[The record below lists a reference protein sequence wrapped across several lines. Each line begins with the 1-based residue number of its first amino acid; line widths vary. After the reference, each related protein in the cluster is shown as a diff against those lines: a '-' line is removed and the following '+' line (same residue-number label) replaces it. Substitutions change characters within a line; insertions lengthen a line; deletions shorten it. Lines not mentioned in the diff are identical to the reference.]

1 MTGPAT
7 EFPGLYKL
15 QGHGLALGVS
25 RRIANFAMFS
35 CAVAKEPSERSLL
48 AFPLIVVLCVQR
60 ENVEEDSVKWVMIVT
75 VIPCL
80 NIRLKYAKC
89 IVLSVV
95 LYGCEICSLSH

>member
-1 MTGPAT
+1 
-7 EFPGLYKL
+7 
-15 QGHGLALGVS
+15 
-25 RRIANFAMFS
+25 
-35 CAVAKEPSERSLL
+35 
-48 AFPLIVVLCVQR
+48 LCVQR